1 MIAHTFEVFCSHL
14 SWCAHTSKTWSLYGN
29 LESPI
34 YKCVLSLVKIKV
46 RAESVTLNSGF
57 EETVLKSIKAMT
69 SVVHLP
75 PSGGGRGLC
84 QNDIFQP
91 K

>member
-1 MIAHTFEVFCSHL
+1 ML
-14 SWCAHTSKTWSLYGN
+14 S
-29 LESPI
+29 I
-34 YKCVLSLVKIKV
+34 VKIKV